1 MPMVRRSF
9 NNGQSFDPKNP
20 MLQDLILDGILPR
33 SLTQPPPLHQHA
45 LPRSSTHHRIASDH
59 VVHWS
64 LNQAYLFMP
73 STCTGPSP
81 MNHSHLSSPK
91 KKQTNPKFNT
101 CSTRPRQVPH
111 VCLLFHTPCVPHT
124 IGTKALS
131 HHTSRTSSPPMMQI
145 EPHSTH
151 VGTTLRETSVHT
163 ILSTAHHKGS
173 DHRSKYSPLTSAST
187 THHFT

>member
-1 MPMVRRSF
+1 MRC
-9 NNGQSFDPKNP
+9 
-20 MLQDLILDGILPR
+20 L
-33 SLTQPPPLHQHA
+33 A
-45 LPRSSTHHRIASDH
+45 LPRTIEPHLIMLFIG
-59 VVHWS
+59 S

-73 STCTGPSP
+73 STCTSPSP
-81 MNHSHLSSPK
+81 MNLSHLSSPT

-124 IGTKALS
+124 IQTKALS

-163 ILSTAHHKGS
+163 ILSTTHHKGS
-173 DHRSKYSPLTSAST
+173 DHRSKYSPLTSASI